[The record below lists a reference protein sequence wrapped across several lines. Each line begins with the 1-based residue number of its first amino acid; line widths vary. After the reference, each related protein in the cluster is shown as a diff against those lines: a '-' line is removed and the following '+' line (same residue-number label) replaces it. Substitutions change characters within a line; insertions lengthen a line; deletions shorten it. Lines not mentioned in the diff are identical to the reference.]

1 MAEYLRLHVFISGK
15 VQGVYYRQNTATQ
28 AQELNISG
36 WIRNLKDGKVEA
48 VFEGEKNN
56 VNKLL
61 DWCYSGPKNAI
72 VNNIEIVNEP
82 FKNEYPNFQ
91 ILESA

>member
-1 MAEYLRLHVFISGK
+1 MTEYLRLHIFISGK
-15 VQGVYYRQNTATQ
+15 VQGVYFRQNTAAQ

-36 WIRNLKDGKVEA
+36 WIRNLKDGRVESIC
-48 VFEGEKNN
+48 EGEKSS

-72 VNNIEIVNEP
+72 VSNIEIVNEY
-82 FKNEYPNFQ
+82 FKNEYSNFE
-91 ILESA
+91 ILDTI

>member
-1 MAEYLRLHVFISGK
+1 MTEYIRLHVFISGK

-28 AQELNISG
+28 AQELSISG

-61 DWCYSGPKNAI
+61 DWCHSGPKNAI
-72 VNNIEIVNEP
+72 VSNIEIVNES
-82 FKNEYPNFQ
+82 FKNEYTNFQ